1 MMKRLLVTAALFGA
15 VTVSAL
21 SAPAW
26 AIELPPEIAKRG
38 SIKVALVPNYPP
50 MEFRDPATNALTGFD
65 VELGEAIGRKLGIK
79 IEWQET
85 SFAEFMPSIA
95 TGRADAILSGFTD
108 YASRHETAT
117 FVDYLRSGP
126 RFFVQQS
133 RAAEFKDAAALCGK
147 KVGASRR
154 TMFPAQ
160 IAAWSEKN
168 CGGNAI
174 VFVGTD
180 GSADART
187 QLRQG
192 RIDAAVQ
199 GDETLPYIMD
209 QEPGAYV
216 PVGQTLAQQFTGIA
230 LPVKEKV
237 LHQAMLEA
245 VDALIADGT
254 YKTLLAKWKLTDNAL
269 EKATINAGQ

>member
-1 MMKRLLVTAALFGA
+1 MKRLLVTAALFGA

-230 LPVKEKV
+230 LPVKEKL

>member
-1 MMKRLLVTAALFGA
+1 MKRLLVTAALFGA

-230 LPVKEKV
+230 LPIREKA

-245 VDALIADGT
+245 VDALITDGT
-254 YKTLLAKWKLTDNAL
+254 YKTLLAKWKLTDNGL